1 MTDAASPI
9 QTRRARILKAAESK
23 EVPLRTIIV
32 AVATVALVYLAAKLL
47 YRLRDIVIL
56 MLVGGFIALVLN
68 PQVAALQRWKV
79 PRRGLAVAI
88 VTSWAVLVF
97 VGLAVA
103 FGYPLINGMTHLAAN
118 LPGYVSK
125 VEHGKGWMG
134 HLVRRYHIE
143 AWVNKNA
150 PKLVSFAEGLGK
162 PALDLGKGAVSVV
175 AVLVTTFVFVVLLLL
190 EAPKMR
196 TWFLG
201 SISPQRAARY
211 TRLGAEVSGSVS
223 GYMMGDLI
231 TSVIAG
237 VVVFITLS
245 VLSVPFAAL
254 WGLWVALVDFLPTI
268 GGALAGIPTVLF
280 ALTHSLTAGIVTAAV
295 FVAYTQIENHILNPV
310 IMSRTVKVNP
320 LLVLVAVLVGADIG
334 SWIGGVFGAFAAA
347 LLAIPIAGTLQVIA
361 RDIWNGSTPEGSEP
375 EVELT
380 APTELPEAASTPS

>member
-380 APTELPEAASTPS
+380 APAELPEAASTPS

>member
-211 TRLGAEVSGSVS
+211 TRLGAEVSRSVS

-380 APTELPEAASTPS
+380 APAELPEAASTPS